1 MASLDPSTSVHAVVT
16 VDVPGDLVGAIEG
29 SLVPEVE
36 QPTSERSVVEVSA
49 EEGKLMISFKT
60 SDIAALR
67 AAINSYLRWV
77 GAILDVVNSLE

>member
-1 MASLDPSTSVHAVVT
+1 MISSAPSTSVHAVVT
-16 VDVPGDLVGAIEG
+16 IDVPGDLVGSIEG

-36 QPTSERSVVEVSA
+36 QPTSERSVVKVST
-49 EEGKLMISFKT
+49 EKGKLTISFEA

-77 GAILDVVNSLE
+77 GAILDVVDSIK